1 VVGTGMTGTGGST
14 GVGPLSTGGICS
26 MAALTVHGKRIITQP
41 ADRITLI
48 RVPIRVVLLATKPLG
63 RLKEE
68 LGVEI
73 LGSSLS
79 PMEVHF
85 LTGRILLVGRAIVP
99 SSLTIVGPNPGPR
112 LAALNTCDSE
122 TTKQRGTVFNA
133 SDLRGVGRGRGQ

>member
-1 VVGTGMTGTGGST
+1 VVGTGMTGTGGSI
-14 GVGPLSTGGICS
+14 GVGPLSTGGIYPL
-26 MAALTVHGKRIITQP
+26 AALTTYGKEIITQP
-41 ADRITLI
+41 ADQITLI

-68 LGVEI
+68 LGMEI

-79 PMEVHF
+79 PLEVHF

-112 LAALNTCDSE
+112 LAALNTWDIE
-122 TTKQRGTVFNA
+122 TTKQRGTVFNY
-133 SDLRGVGRGRGQ
+133 LLNFRGTT